1 VACAVAD
8 DREARA
14 AFLALRLPR
23 RDHAGTGLKPEQFRP
38 ALGPAGLSATVQR
51 AGSGRIEANSST
63 ARPRLSLNPALVRCT
78 THGKFISGDTEFTLK
93 RLENLF
99 LLMLATERATLACPK
114 EAI

>member
-1 VACAVAD
+1 MT
-8 DREARA
+8 ARR
-14 AFLALRLPR
+14 ALPPWRCGCRGGITPVP
-23 RDHAGTGLKPEQFRP
+23 ALKPEQFRP